1 MGGVKALSAEQGG
14 EETEPSLAFWEAGRK
29 NKTKKRKGGR
39 ELSVMCTFHLYPS
52 RTLRLCSHLT
62 STAPH
67 KSHAGTEFVR
77 FEAPM
82 MLCVKSLGANL
93 SSENAGFITLV

>member
-1 MGGVKALSAEQGG
+1 MGGVKALSAQNKG
-14 EETEPSLAFWEAGRK
+14 EKRLSLRWHFGRQEEK
-29 NKTKKRKGGR
+29 KKIKRKGGR
-39 ELSVMCTFHLYPS
+39 ELSVICTFHLYPS